1 LLHDT
6 ACKIPTKFIINVNII
21 QQLFQRFPEAPYCV
35 SFAFNY
41 STLSIETPTKSSY
54 GPV

>member
-21 QQLFQRFPEAPYCV
+21 QQLFQRFPEAPNCYK
-35 SFAFNY
+35 AA
-41 STLSIETPTKSSY
+41 
-54 GPV
+54 